1 MSVRIVIDSLD
12 FVRNAGERH
21 GKIPLSEFKRLHS
34 LLFDHGGEL
43 SFYVAGQYD
52 ENERPGLYLEI
63 QGNMQLNCQRCLD
76 RLSYHVDIQT
86 FLLLAKNETELSQH
100 DDDDISDAILAAPE
114 LDIVSLIEDE
124 VMLDLSISVR
134 HPDNECS
141 MHSPAPN
148 KNHLIDQAKNKHPFA
163 ALASLKKQIEPKE

>member
-12 FVRNAGERH
+12 FVRNAGMRH

-43 SFYVAGQYD
+43 SFHVAGQYD

-63 QGNMQLNCQRCLD
+63 QGDMQLSCQRCLD
-76 RLSYHVDIQT
+76 KLAYRIDIQT
-86 FLLLAKNETELSQH
+86 FLLLAKTETELSQH
-100 DDDDISDAILAAPE
+100 DDNDALDAILAAPE
-114 LDIVSLIEDE
+114 LDIISLIEDE
-124 VMLDLSISVR
+124 VILDLSISVR

-148 KNHLIDQAKNKHPFA
+148 ENNLIDQAKNEHPFA
-163 ALASLKKQIEPKE
+163 ALASLKKTNRT